1 MFWHLSVFLPE
12 VTKILLFAAQASHQ
26 LVPPEVSV
34 HLCAMFNGQQASMG
48 MLCVWGE
55 GERELVRL
63 FGKAYGHFSYFL
75 QVPRDCFIKGR
86 KKRCL
91 SYFLQE
97 NWCLE
102 NICGLYWHVLMC
114 LSMRKDLS
122 VNNI

>member
-1 MFWHLSVFLPE
+1 MFWRLSVFLPE

-34 HLCAMFNGQQASMG
+34 HLCAMFSGQQASMG

-75 QVPRDCFIKGR
+75 QVPRDCFIKGE
-86 KKRCL
+86 KKDVCL
-91 SYFLQE
+91 IF
-97 NWCLE
+97 CKK
-102 NICGLYWHVLMC
+102 IGV
-114 LSMRKDLS
+114 
-122 VNNI
+122 